1 MESINMCKIL
11 AKFRDTDTHA
21 QKLTDLLAQYYAPY
35 WDGVINGHNSQADIQ
50 YQSKGVVT
58 S

>member
-1 MESINMCKIL
+1 MCKIL